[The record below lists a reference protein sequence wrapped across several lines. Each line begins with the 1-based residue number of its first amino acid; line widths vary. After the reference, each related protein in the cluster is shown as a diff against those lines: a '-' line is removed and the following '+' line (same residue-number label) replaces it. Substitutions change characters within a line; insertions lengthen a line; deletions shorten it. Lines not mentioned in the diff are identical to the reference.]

1 MGSPLCNRA
10 QIISRLRHRVVFMK
24 ILTAL
29 AVAVAGGTLLAACT
43 KDVQAMSPQQIERDY
58 GISGA
63 YSGSVDT
70 PDGPLNGMLVPIT
83 LANGGAGHLFIPQ
96 RQANDVHAV
105 YIQDERGLHPVQL
118 GASARRDE
126 LARAPGIVATRP
138 VPSSA
143 KKRSWE
149 QEALIIGG
157 GAGGGAAIGALAGG
171 KKGAGV
177 GAAAGGVGGL
187 IYDLLTR
194 NKK

>member
-1 MGSPLCNRA
+1 
-10 QIISRLRHRVVFMK
+10 MK

-29 AVAVAGGTLLAACT
+29 VVATVAGMLLAACT
-43 KDVQAMSPQQIERDY
+43 KDVQAMSPQQIEKDY

-63 YSGSVDT
+63 YSGSVNT

-105 YIQDERGLHPVQL
+105 YIQDERGLHPVKL
-118 GASARRDE
+118 GDSARRDE
-126 LARAPGIVATRP
+126 LARAPGIVATRAAP
-138 VPSSA
+138 AGA

-157 GAGGGAAIGALAGG
+157 SAGGGAGIGALVGG

-194 NKK
+194 EK

>member
-1 MGSPLCNRA
+1 MDL
-10 QIISRLRHRVVFMK
+10 VK

-29 AVAVAGGTLLAACT
+29 LFATAGGLLLAACT
-43 KDVQAMSPQQIERDY
+43 KDVQAMSPSQIEKDY

-63 YSGSVDT
+63 YSGSVNT

-83 LANGGAGHLFIPQ
+83 LANGGAWHLFIPQ

-118 GASARRDE
+118 GDSVRRDE
-126 LARAPGIVATRP
+126 LARAPGIVATRA
-138 VPSSA
+138 VPAGA

-157 GAGGGAAIGALAGG
+157 SAGGGAGIGALVGG

-187 IYDLLTR
+187 VYDLLTR
-194 NKK
+194 KK

>member
-1 MGSPLCNRA
+1 
-10 QIISRLRHRVVFMK
+10 MK
-24 ILTAL
+24 ILAAL
-29 AVAVAGGTLLAACT
+29 AVATVGGLLLAACT
-43 KDVQAMSPQQIERDY
+43 KDVQAMSAQQIERQY
-58 GISGA
+58 GLSDA
-63 YSGSVDT
+63 YNGSVDT
-70 PDGPLNGMLVPIT
+70 PDGPLSGMLVPIT
-83 LANGGAGHLFIPQ
+83 LANGRAGRLFIPQ

-118 GASARRDE
+118 GASVRRDE
-126 LARAPGIVATRP
+126 LARAPGIVETRAAAP
-138 VPSSA
+138 AAA

-157 GAGGGAAIGALAGG
+157 SAGGGAAIGAVAGG

-194 NKK
+194 NK

>member
-1 MGSPLCNRA
+1 
-10 QIISRLRHRVVFMK
+10 MK
-24 ILTAL
+24 VLTAL
-29 AVAVAGGTLLAACT
+29 AVAVAGGMLLAACT
-43 KDVQAMSPQQIERDY
+43 TDVHAMSAQQIEREY

-63 YSGSVDT
+63 YSGSVNT

-83 LANGGAGHLFIPQ
+83 LANGGAGHLFVPQ
-96 RQANDVHAV
+96 RQANDAHTV

-118 GASARRDE
+118 GEGVRRDE
-126 LARAPGIVATRP
+126 LARAPGIVATRA
-138 VPSSA
+138 VPAGA

-157 GAGGGAAIGALAGG
+157 SAGGGAAIGALAGG

-187 IYDLLTR
+187 IYDLVTR

>member
-1 MGSPLCNRA
+1 
-10 QIISRLRHRVVFMK
+10 MK
-24 ILTAL
+24 ILAAL
-29 AVAVAGGTLLAACT
+29 AVATVGGLLLAACT
-43 KDVQAMSPQQIERDY
+43 KDVQAMSAQQIERDY
-58 GISGA
+58 GLSGA
-63 YSGSVDT
+63 TNGSVDT
-70 PDGPLNGMLVPIT
+70 PDGPLSGMLVPIT
-83 LANGGAGHLFIPQ
+83 LANGRAGHLFIPQ

-126 LARAPGIVATRP
+126 LARAPGIVETRA
-138 VPSSA
+138 VPSGA

-157 GAGGGAAIGALAGG
+157 SAGGGAAIGALAGG

-194 NKK
+194 KK